1 MGYLALT
8 VMCYNDSGGGAIWKA
23 GDQYPPMKIRV
34 VNCLTWEHSKTALYA
49 AYDKAFESY

>member
-23 GDQYPPMKIRV
+23 GDQYPPMKDS
-34 VNCLTWEHSKTALYA
+34 CSELSYLGTFKTALYA
-49 AYDKAFESY
+49 AYDKAFKSY